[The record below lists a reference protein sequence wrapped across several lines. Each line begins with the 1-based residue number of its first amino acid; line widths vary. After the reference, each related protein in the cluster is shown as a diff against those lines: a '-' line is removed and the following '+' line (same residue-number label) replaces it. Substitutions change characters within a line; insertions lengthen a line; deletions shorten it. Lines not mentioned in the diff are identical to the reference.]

1 MNPFELG
8 EIAVDGPFCDREEEQ
23 RRLLEC
29 AGSGTNAVVFGPRRF
44 GKTSLVKRVQERLRV
59 EQGGVAMYSDL
70 FRAAS
75 VEGVARRVARSIYA
89 GIHRHESLLDKGRR
103 WLGQVRHFRPVLK
116 PDFLDPAG
124 LGVSV
129 EAAPRDIPPLELLQ
143 AVFEDLGSFAERL
156 ERPVCVALD
165 EFQDIVDLREPEIEG
180 LLRGVIQGQKVSY
193 VFVGSRRRVLLDIFT
208 RRGRPFYQSAI
219 ALEVGALP
227 GEVLARFLADRLAAG
242 GKSCPPEVAQY
253 MAQAVEGAPYY
264 AQALGFLT
272 FSDSGAQC
280 RMEDAQAALR
290 RLLSQEQHGFEA
302 ILQGLTDVQL
312 KMLRGLAVSSGESSL
327 GKEFLARCG
336 ISLGGAQKALKR
348 LRELDLI
355 ERTKPFRLS
364 DPVFALWLREG

>member
-44 GKTSLVKRVQERLRV
+44 GKTSLVKRVQERLRA
-59 EQGGVAMYSDL
+59 EQGGVVIYADL

-75 VEGVARRVARSIYA
+75 VEAVARRVARSIYA

-103 WLGQVRHFRPVLK
+103 WLGQVRHYRPVLK
-116 PDFLDPAG
+116 PDFLDPGG

-143 AVFEDLGSFAERL
+143 AVFEDLGTFAERQG
-156 ERPVCVALD
+156 RPVCVALD

-180 LLRGVIQGQKVSY
+180 MLRGVIQAQKLSY

-227 GEVLARFLADRLAAG
+227 GEELARFLAERFAH
-242 GKSCPPEVAQY
+242 GKKHCPSEVAQF
-253 MAQAVEGAPYY
+253 MARTVDGAPYY
-264 AQALGFLT
+264 AQALGFLA
-272 FSDSGAQC
+272 FSGSGEQC
-280 RMEDAQAALR
+280 RQEDAQDAMR
-290 RLLSQEQHGFEA
+290 RLLAQERHGFEA
-302 ILQGLTDVQL
+302 TLQGLTDVQVRL
-312 KMLRGLAVSSGESSL
+312 LRGLAASPEESPT

-336 ISLGGAQKALKR
+336 VSLGGAQKAFKR

-355 ERTKPFRLS
+355 ERTKPLRLS
-364 DPVFALWLREG
+364 DPVFALWLREE